1 MEANTMTKKKTTKER
16 YYQYILAVV
25 EVGEEIK
32 TIEIQ
37 QRLFGFDPNEYIGRS
52 ARAFHHKEM
61 PTTTVIG
68 WMLGRSK
75 DFEKTGRSCWR
86 RIE

>member
-1 MEANTMTKKKTTKER
+1 MTKKKTTQER

-32 TIEIQ
+32 TREIQ
-37 QRLFGFDPNEYIGRS
+37 TRLFEFDPNEHIGRS

-61 PTTTVIG
+61 PTTTLIG
-68 WMLGRSK
+68 WMLGRSR
-75 DFEKTGRSCWR
+75 DFERTGRSYWR
-86 RIE
+86 RIQ